1 MRILSV
7 QVNCRRYGRR
17 ATTIALIEHLGDIVA
32 CEPVSRHLRRTRP
45 DAYIMWCLRA
55 PYREL
60 VEHNS
65 SVDKVIIVGC
75 LTEWI
80 WLRNSRILGEI
91 VDLHPRG
98 RCCQCCDVPLKK
110 NEGDPDLN
118 IYNYYNFGS
127 LLQALSRSA
136 GLYDLEL
143 TAPRLYIPASTIKI
157 VDGLNL
163 PERFVVFHARSNE
176 AVRDWSDEKWIAL
189 LELIRKEH
197 EILTVEV
204 GLAPAF
210 RSGSPR
216 YRSFCGQTSFLELGE
231 VLRRATLFI
240 GIDSGPAHLAN
251 AVGTPGVVLLGHYL
265 SFRRYLP
272 YSGGYAA
279 GTLAKLIYADG
290 PVANVPVN
298 EVYAAVT
305 SLMQPG
311 HAAVRTPVNRTIE
324 QSL

>member
-1 MRILSV
+1 
-7 QVNCRRYGRR
+7 
-17 ATTIALIEHLGDIVA
+17 
-32 CEPVSRHLRRTRP
+32 
-45 DAYIMWCLRA
+45 MWCLRA

-65 SVDKVIIVGC
+65 FVDKVIIVGC

-80 WLRNSRILGEI
+80 WLRRSHVLGEI

-98 RCCQCCDVPLKK
+98 RLCQRCEVPLNKA
-110 NEGDPDLN
+110 EGDPKLSIN
-118 IYNYYNFGS
+118 NYFNFGS
-127 LLQALSRSA
+127 LLEALSRSA
-136 GLYDLEL
+136 GLYDLKL
-143 TAPRLYIPASTIKI
+143 TAPRLYMPASTIKL
-157 VDGLNL
+157 VDSLDL
-163 PERFVVFHARSNE
+163 PERFIVFHARSNE
-176 AVRDWSDEKWIAL
+176 VVKDWSDEKWLAL

-197 EILTVEV
+197 EILTIEV

-216 YRSFCGQTSFLELGE
+216 YRSLCGQTSLLELGE

-265 SFRRYLP
+265 SFQRYLP
-272 YSGGYAA
+272 YSGGYAD

-290 PVANVPVN
+290 PVSSVPVS

-305 SLMQPG
+305 RLLQQVASMQGFPECG
-311 HAAVRTPVNRTIE
+311 SDSA
-324 QSL
+324 